1 MIRVLSTGDLWS
13 ISTFVFIV
21 IAFRSV
27 QLQPVPVFRMDVTIA
42 WHRKII
48 TLLKTLL
55 GVFFFFLNWI
65 YAALEQ
71 EFCSHQ
77 QCHRG
82 RHVCR
87 RLSSLFVDIKGPSP
101 LWATS
106 FPKLGSASK
115 ESSLADRP
123 CGCIH
128 FSLCMWWDPLS
139 WVPDSETLL

>member
-1 MIRVLSTGDLWS
+1 MIYFHFCLHSNCFQECPTS
-13 ISTFVFIV
+13 ACTC
-21 IAFRSV
+21 V
-27 QLQPVPVFRMDVTIA
+27 QDGCEYSLN
-42 WHRKII
+42 RKII

-55 GVFFFFLNWI
+55 GIFFLFFSFFLNWI
-65 YAALEQ
+65 CAALEQ
-71 EFCSHQ
+71 EFCSSQ

-87 RLSSLFVDIKGPSP
+87 RLSSLFVDVKGPSP

-106 FPKLGSASK
+106 FPKLGSESK

-128 FSLCMWWDPLS
+128 FSLCM
-139 WVPDSETLL
+139 